1 MLKEYEVHHLNMR
14 DAQIFHGDPKDIDKE
29 GLGKGFCDFYDEPII
44 DIVFAKDEDD
54 AVKKVSE
61 DTDIH
66 PDNLYAVEHVTSMY
80 RKGKRITAS
89 AYEKNGVLGVQIELP
104 DKRTIWVD
112 ENGKITGVPNI

>member
-1 MLKEYEVHHLNMR
+1 MREYEVHHLNMR
-14 DAQIFHGDPKDIDKE
+14 DAQIFHGDPKDIDNSNLE
-29 GLGKGFCDFYDEPII
+29 KGFCDFYDEPII

-80 RKGKRITAS
+80 WKGKRITAS
-89 AYEKNGVLGVQIELP
+89 AYEDKGVLGIQIELP
-104 DKRTIWVD
+104 NKRTIRVN
-112 ENGKITGVPNI
+112 ENGEIVGVSNI